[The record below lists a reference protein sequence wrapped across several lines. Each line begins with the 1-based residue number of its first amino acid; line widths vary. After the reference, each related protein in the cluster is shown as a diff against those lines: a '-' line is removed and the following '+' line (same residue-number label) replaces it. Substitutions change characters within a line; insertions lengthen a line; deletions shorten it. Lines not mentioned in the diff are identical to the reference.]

1 MEACARGSR
10 GFHVAANER
19 REPEASFRDIGKR
32 KGSGSGA
39 TPLQGPPD
47 IFLNFAEES
56 VLLSPHPGLEPEV
69 SSGRCWGL
77 GQDEPGVLGPSGLQ
91 EEVTLPRAAWSPGS
105 QFGSSCRQ
113 DSPLR
118 KQ

>member
-19 REPEASFRDIGKR
+19 REPEASFGDIGKR